1 LATSYLFK
9 PEYNLSSKKLKKL
22 NGCSYVKQKKK
33 NLIDNN
39 IIIRTRVMKL
49 YVKSKSVFKSVVIVV
64 F

>member
-1 LATSYLFK
+1 MVVVMSNK
-9 PEYNLSSKKLKKL
+9 
-22 NGCSYVKQKKK
+22 KKK

>member
-1 LATSYLFK
+1 MSNK
-9 PEYNLSSKKLKKL
+9 
-22 NGCSYVKQKKK
+22 KKK

>member
-9 PEYNLSSKKLKKL
+9 PEYNLSPKKLKKL
-22 NGCSYVKQKKK
+22 NGCSYVKKKKK